1 MKKTFFALLLSLSF
15 SLVTKAQST
24 VEAVPASDTIML
36 NHIAV
41 YVYDLAKSTDF
52 YKNIL
57 RFKQIP
63 EPFHDGR
70 HTWFAL
76 GSTSQFHLIQGA
88 PQDVSRDKNDHL
100 CFSVP
105 SVRKF
110 VTRLEENNVP
120 YFDWPGKPQSIT
132 TRVDGVEQIY
142 FQDPDGHWIEINDD
156 GFKQPAQ
163 GN

>member
-1 MKKTFFALLLSLSF
+1 MKKIFFALLLSLSF

-24 VEAVPASDTIML
+24 VAAPTGDTIML

-88 PQDVSRDKNDHL
+88 PQEVARDKNDHL

-110 VTRLEENNVP
+110 VTRLEENDVP

-156 GFKQPAQ
+156 GFKQSAQ